1 MNKVYAIATNTS
13 LPRFNRWGD
22 QTFHV
27 LWSVNFFQLGKRTLD
42 VLLALTFVIC
52 FLPFYLLLAALTY
65 FTSRGPAI
73 FKQERLGKDGQS
85 FTMYKFRSMRADAER
100 HGPLLAV
107 PNDPRI
113 TKWGRFM
120 RRYKLD
126 ETPQFFNVLAGSMS
140 IVGPRPERAYF
151 LDKLTRNHPRL
162 QDLGQVK
169 PGITSL
175 GQIKF
180 GYASNLRQMHQ
191 RARFDLLYLNNQS
204 LWTDLKIIGLTAIY
218 VIRGRGSI
226 SPMQA

>member
-1 MNKVYAIATNTS
+1 MDKVYAIATNTS

-22 QTFHV
+22 QTFQV

-65 FTSRGPAI
+65 FTSPGPAI

-120 RRYKLD
+120 R
-126 ETPQFFNVLAGSMS
+126 
-140 IVGPRPERAYF
+140 
-151 LDKLTRNHPRL
+151 
-162 QDLGQVK
+162 
-169 PGITSL
+169 
-175 GQIKF
+175 
-180 GYASNLRQMHQ
+180 
-191 RARFDLLYLNNQS
+191 
-204 LWTDLKIIGLTAIY
+204 
-218 VIRGRGSI
+218 
-226 SPMQA
+226 